1 MARVVAI
8 VSVVDGN
15 GCGYISVMMAM
26 VVAIVSVMDGN
37 GCGYSK
43 CNGWQWLWL

>member
-1 MARVVAI
+1 MAMVVAI

-15 GCGYISVMMAM
+15 GCS
-26 VVAIVSVMDGN
+26 
-37 GCGYSK
+37 YSK